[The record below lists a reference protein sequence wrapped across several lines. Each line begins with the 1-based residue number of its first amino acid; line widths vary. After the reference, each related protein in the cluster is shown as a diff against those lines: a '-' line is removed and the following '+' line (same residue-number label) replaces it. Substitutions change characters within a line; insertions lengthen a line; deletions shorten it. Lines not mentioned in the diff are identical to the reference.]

1 MSMLQTTAAGASMP
15 VSARWVRGWVRGG
28 AAVICGLC
36 LFNTVGGDES
46 GPLLDLARL
55 TGLEAGYAVLAAL
68 LLMARIPALDRQVG
82 SDQLALLHAW
92 VGRWIIGTALAHT
105 VLAILGYASLINR
118 SVTGEIA
125 DLNTQYPDVLLAT
138 VALGL
143 FLLVAVTSARAAR
156 KRLQYETWYLV
167 HLYTYLAIALSFA
180 HQFSTGT
187 DFRYTDARVIWS
199 AMYLAVAIALLRYRV
214 FEPLRVNWRHRLRV
228 LDVYPESPDTVSV
241 YLTGRALDRLDA
253 RPGQFFRWRFAT
265 RGLWWA
271 ATPYSLSA
279 PASADGLRIT
289 ARMVGRHSNQLKT
302 LPFGTRV
309 FIEGPYGA
317 LTSQQ
322 AHHRSAVL
330 IAGGVGIT
338 PLRALFETLPA
349 TSITL
354 LYRASSQADLVLTH
368 ELNTIARQRHATV
381 HYVTGHRRRGDADPL
396 SAASLRR
403 LLGNLPEHDIY
414 LCGPPGMTAS
424 VRRALHELGVGDA
437 DIHEETFAF

>member
-1 MSMLQTTAAGASMP
+1 MSVLQTTATAASRP
-15 VSARWVRGWVRGG
+15 VNARRVRGWVRGG
-28 AAVICGLC
+28 AAGIFGLW
-36 LFNTVGGDES
+36 LFNTFAGEES

-82 SDQLALLHAW
+82 SDQLARLHAW
-92 VGRWIIGTALAHT
+92 AGRWIVGTAVAHT
-105 VLAILGYASLINR
+105 VLAILGYANLANR
-118 SVTGEIA
+118 SIPGEIA
-125 DLNTQYPDVLLAT
+125 DLNTQNADVLLAT

-143 FLLVAVTSARAAR
+143 FLLVAVTSVRAAR
-156 KRLQYETWYLV
+156 KRLQYETWHMV

-180 HQFSTGT
+180 HQFSTGA
-187 DFRYTDARVIWS
+187 DFRSTGARVIWS
-199 AMYLAVAIALLRYRV
+199 AMYLAVTIALLRYRV

-228 LDVYPESPDTVSV
+228 TDVHLESPDTVSV
-241 YLTGRALDRLDA
+241 YLTGRALDRLDV

-265 RGLWWA
+265 RGLWWT

-302 LPFGTRV
+302 LPAGTRV
-309 FIEGPYGA
+309 FVDGPYGA

-330 IAGGVGIT
+330 IAGGVGIA

-349 TSITL
+349 TDITL
-354 LYRASSQADLVLTH
+354 LYRASSPAGLLLSE
-368 ELNTIARQRHATV
+368 ELNTVARQRHATV
-381 HYVTGHRRRGDADPL
+381 HYLTGHRRPGDADPL

-403 LLGNLPEHDIY
+403 LLGNLRGRDIY

-424 VRRALHELGVGDA
+424 VRRALHELRVDDA
-437 DIHEETFAF
+437 DIHEETFTF

>member
-1 MSMLQTTAAGASMP
+1 VSVLQATATGASRP
-15 VSARWVRGWVRGG
+15 VNARRVRGWVRGG
-28 AAVICGLC
+28 AVGISGWW
-36 LFNTVGGDES
+36 LFNTFGGDES

-55 TGLEAGYAVLAAL
+55 TGLQAGYAVLAAL

-82 SDQLALLHAW
+82 SDHLALLHAW
-92 VGRWIIGTALAHT
+92 VGRWIIGLAVAHT
-105 VLAILGYASLINR
+105 VLAILGYASVGHRTIP
-118 SVTGEIA
+118 GEIA
-125 DLNTQYPDVLLAT
+125 DLNTQYADVLLAT

-156 KRLQYETWYLV
+156 KRLQHETWYMV

-187 DFRYTDARVIWS
+187 DFRSIGARVLWS
-199 AMYLAVAIALLRYRV
+199 ALYLAVAIALLRYRV

-228 LDVYPESPDTVSV
+228 TDVHLESPDTVSV
-241 YLTGRALDRLDA
+241 YLAGRALDRLDV

-302 LPFGTRV
+302 LPAGTRV

-349 TSITL
+349 TDITL
-354 LYRASSQADLVLTH
+354 LYRASSQADLVLTE

-381 HYVTGHRRRGDADPL
+381 HYLTGHRRRGDADPL
-396 SAASLRR
+396 SAASLHR
-403 LLGNLPEHDIY
+403 LLGNLQGHDIY
-414 LCGPPGMTAS
+414 LCGPPGMTAA
-424 VRRALHELGVGDA
+424 VHRALHELGVDNA
-437 DIHEETFAF
+437 DIHEETFTF

>member
-1 MSMLQTTAAGASMP
+1 MSILQTTATGASRP
-15 VSARWVRGWVRGG
+15 VNARRVRGWVRGG
-28 AAVICGLC
+28 AVGIFGLW
-36 LFNTVGGDES
+36 LFNTLGGDES

-92 VGRWIIGTALAHT
+92 VGRWIVGTAVAHT
-105 VLAILGYASLINR
+105 MLAILGYANLANR
-118 SVTGEIA
+118 SITGEIA
-125 DLNTQYPDVLLAT
+125 DLNTQYADVLLAT

-156 KRLQYETWYLV
+156 KRLQYETWHMV

-187 DFRYTDARVIWS
+187 DFRYTGARVLWS
-199 AMYLAVAIALLRYRV
+199 AMYLAVTITLLRYRV

-228 LDVYPESPDTVSV
+228 TDVHLESPDTVSV
-241 YLTGRALDRLDA
+241 YLTGRALDRLDV
-253 RPGQFFRWRFAT
+253 RPGQFFRWRFAA
-265 RGLWWA
+265 RGLWWT

-279 PASADGLRIT
+279 PASPDGLRIT

-302 LPFGTRV
+302 LLAGTRV
-309 FIEGPYGA
+309 FVEGPYGA

-322 AHHRSAVL
+322 AHHHSAVL

-349 TSITL
+349 TDITL
-354 LYRASSQADLVLTH
+354 LYRASSQADLVLSE

-381 HYVTGHRRRGDADPL
+381 HYLTGHRRRGDSDPL

-403 LLGNLPEHDIY
+403 LLGNLREHDIY

-424 VRRALHELGVGDA
+424 VRRALHELGVDDA
-437 DIHEETFAF
+437 DIHEETFTF

>member
-1 MSMLQTTAAGASMP
+1 
-15 VSARWVRGWVRGG
+15 
-28 AAVICGLC
+28 
-36 LFNTVGGDES
+36 
-46 GPLLDLARL
+46 LA
-55 TGLEAGYAVLAAL
+55 
-68 LLMARIPALDRQVG
+68 
-82 SDQLALLHAW
+82 
-92 VGRWIIGTALAHT
+92 
-105 VLAILGYASLINR
+105 NR
-118 SVTGEIA
+118 SIPGEIA
-125 DLNTQYPDVLLAT
+125 DLNTQYADVLLAT

-156 KRLQYETWYLV
+156 KRLQYETWHMV

-180 HQFSTGT
+180 HQFSTGA
-187 DFRYTDARVIWS
+187 DFRYLDARVIWS

-228 LDVYPESPDTVSV
+228 LDVYLESPDTVSV

-265 RGLWWA
+265 RGLWWTA
-271 ATPYSLSA
+271 SPYSLSA
-279 PASADGLRIT
+279 PASPDVLRIT

-302 LPFGTRV
+302 LPAGTRV
-309 FIEGPYGA
+309 FVEGPYGA
-317 LTSQQ
+317 LTGQQ
-322 AHHRSAVL
+322 ARHRSAVL

-349 TSITL
+349 ADITL
-354 LYRASSQADLVLTH
+354 LYRAGSQADLVLTD
-368 ELNTIARQRHATV
+368 ELNTIARERHATL
-381 HYVTGHRRRGDADPL
+381 HYLTGHRLRGDADPL

-403 LLGNLPEHDIY
+403 LLGNLREHDFY

-437 DIHEETFAF
+437 DIHEESFTF

>member
-1 MSMLQTTAAGASMP
+1 
-15 VSARWVRGWVRGG
+15 
-28 AAVICGLC
+28 
-36 LFNTVGGDES
+36 
-46 GPLLDLARL
+46 
-55 TGLEAGYAVLAAL
+55 
-68 LLMARIPALDRQVG
+68 
-82 SDQLALLHAW
+82 
-92 VGRWIIGTALAHT
+92 
-105 VLAILGYASLINR
+105 
-118 SVTGEIA
+118 
-125 DLNTQYPDVLLAT
+125 
-138 VALGL
+138 
-143 FLLVAVTSARAAR
+143 
-156 KRLQYETWYLV
+156 
-167 HLYTYLAIALSFA
+167 
-180 HQFSTGT
+180 
-187 DFRYTDARVIWS
+187 
-199 AMYLAVAIALLRYRV
+199 VAIALLRYRV
-214 FEPLRVNWRHRLRV
+214 LEPLRVNWRHRLRV

-241 YLTGRALDRLDA
+241 YLTGRDLDRLNA

-265 RGLWWA
+265 RGLWWT

-309 FIEGPYGA
+309 FVEGPYGA

-354 LYRASSQADLVLTH
+354 LYRASSQADLVLTD
-368 ELNTIARQRHATV
+368 ELNTIARQRHATA
-381 HYVTGHRRRGDADPL
+381 HYLTGHRRRGDADPL
-396 SAASLRR
+396 SAASLGR
-403 LLGNLPEHDIY
+403 LLGNLREHDIY

-437 DIHEETFAF
+437 DIHEETFTL